1 MNQAKPNEI
10 LEKDEGKKDQKQKGT
25 PIHQGTPIKPLHQA
39 KEGTQKMQ

>member
-25 PIHQGTPIKPLHQA
+25 PIKPLHQA